1 MTQKVAYLGPAG
13 TFTEAAAIKYA
24 PGSELLA
31 LTTTRGVVNAVMN
44 READE
49 GIVPIE
55 NSLEGSV
62 TDTLD
67 LLIHDS
73 PLNIS
78 NEVVI
83 PIEHCLLVQSD
94 TEMLDIE
101 VIYSHPQALGQCRQ
115 YLNQYFP
122 NAVPVSALS
131 TAAAAEQL
139 EQSQTGAAAIGTLR
153 AAELYGLKVLARGI
167 QDNSSNVTRFVVLAD
182 TDHLPTG
189 NDKTS
194 LCFTFEEDKPG
205 ILHHVLGIFANRGI
219 NLLKVE
225 SRPTKQSLGRY
236 IFLLDLK
243 GHREDTAIVE
253 ALEVLSPQVS
263 MLKIFGSYPQYVED
277 SND

>member
-1 MTQKVAYLGPAG
+1 MTQKIAYLGPAG

-31 LTTTRGVVNAVMN
+31 LTTARGVVNAVMN

-83 PIEHCLLVQSD
+83 PIEHCLLVQSG

-115 YLNQYFP
+115 YLNQRFP
-122 NAVPVSALS
+122 DAVPVPALS

-139 EQSQTGAAAIGTLR
+139 EQGQTGAAAIGTLR
-153 AAELYGLKVLARGI
+153 AAELYGLKVLAQGI

-182 TDHLPTG
+182 TDHRPTG

-243 GHREDTAIVE
+243 GHREDAAIVE
-253 ALEVLSPQVS
+253 ALGILSPQVS

-277 SND
+277 SNE

>member
-1 MTQKVAYLGPAG
+1 MTRKIAYLGPPG

-24 PGSELLA
+24 PDSELLA

-44 READE
+44 GEADE

-73 PLNIS
+73 LLNIS

-83 PIEHCLLVQSD
+83 PIEHCLLVQSG
-94 TEMLDIE
+94 TETFDIK

-115 YLNQYFP
+115 YLNQHFP
-122 NAVPVSALS
+122 DAVPVSALS

-153 AAELYGLKVLARGI
+153 AAELYGLEVLARGI
-167 QDNSSNVTRFVVLAD
+167 QDNSSNMTRFVVLAD

-194 LCFTFEEDKPG
+194 LCFTFEENRPG
-205 ILHHVLGIFANRGI
+205 LLHGVLGIFANREI
-219 NLLKVE
+219 DLLKVE

-236 IFLLDLK
+236 IFLLDLH
-243 GHREDTAIVE
+243 GHRKDIAIVQ
-253 ALEVLSPQVS
+253 ALEILSPQVS
-263 MLKIFGSYPQYVED
+263 MLKIFGSYPRYGDGPNE
-277 SND
+277 